1 MEWDYSYIDYVEEA
15 MQRKVWAVVGA
26 LPRESKYGY
35 QIYRTLKLNGYT
47 AYPVNPK
54 FQEVDGDP
62 CYESLSSL
70 PVIPEVV
77 DMVVPPNRGGQYLEE
92 AAKLGVEFIWFQ
104 PGAESEELVEKAKNL
119 GLKVIYNTCV
129 MLETDKRK

>member
-1 MEWDYSYIDYVEEA
+1 MEYSYIDYVEEA
-15 MQRKVWAVVGA
+15 MKRKIWAVVGA
-26 LPRESKYGY
+26 LPRETKYGY
-35 QIYRTLKLNGYT
+35 QIYHTLKLNGYT

-54 FQEVDGDP
+54 FREIDGDP

-77 DMVVPPNRGGQYLEE
+77 DMVVPPNRGGQYVEE

-104 PGAESEELVEKAKNL
+104 PGAESEELIEKAKSL
-119 GLKVIYNTCV
+119 GLKVIYNTCI
-129 MLETDKRK
+129 MLETDKKK

>member
-1 MEWDYSYIDYVEEA
+1 MGLDYVEEA
-15 MQRKVWAVVGA
+15 MKRKVWAVVGA

-54 FQEVDGDP
+54 FREVDGDS
-62 CYESLSSL
+62 CYDSLSSL

-77 DMVVPPNRGGQYLEE
+77 DMVVPPNRGERYVEE

-104 PGAESEELVEKAKNL
+104 PGAESEELVQKAEDL